1 MEWIGPTWVEVDLDA
16 IGNNLTTLRAL
27 TKAHICPVVKADAYG
42 HGLTVTG
49 LFLQQQG
56 VRLLA
61 VSDVDEGVTLRQCGV
76 TVPVLILTPLLPQQ
90 APQAV
95 LHNLTV
101 TVTSKELI
109 CTLAGLGQAC
119 RRIVKVHLKINTGMN
134 RVGIPPE
141 SALEY
146 ARLIAECPYLML
158 EGVYT
163 HFADADHNNGF
174 TRKQLQRL
182 LDVKSAFTSSGLEHL
197 LWHAAG
203 SSAFFTLPESHL
215 DLVRIGSALFG
226 QTRVGLPSGAA
237 LENTWNLYTRIVQV
251 QRVAKGAPIG
261 YNQRYTARRDSVIG
275 VIPVGYGDGFGVFP
289 DNFDLW
295 RHLRSALVKLVRKPH
310 QVSIDGCDYPIV
322 GKIAMGLSCV
332 DLTEHPRALELIGVP
347 VRVQA
352 RRTTI
357 SRRIPKVYTINGK
370 PALIYRHCCYW
381 RPVVKNSELYAIAVS
396 VKTAKE
402 IIERRNRDG
411 QDS

>member
-1 MEWIGPTWVEVDLDA
+1 
-16 IGNNLTTLRAL
+16 
-27 TKAHICPVVKADAYG
+27 
-42 HGLTVTG
+42 
-49 LFLQQQG
+49 
-56 VRLLA
+56 
-61 VSDVDEGVTLRQCGV
+61 
-76 TVPVLILTPLLPQQ
+76 
-90 APQAV
+90 
-95 LHNLTV
+95 
-101 TVTSKELI
+101 
-109 CTLAGLGQAC
+109 
-119 RRIVKVHLKINTGMN
+119 MN

-182 LDVKSAFTSSGLEHL
+182 LDVKSAYTSSGLENL

-332 DLTEHPRALELIGVP
+332 DLTEHPRALELIGSSP
-347 VRVQA
+347 CSSPQNHNQPPD
-352 RRTTI
+352 TQ
-357 SRRIPKVYTINGK
+357 G
-370 PALIYRHCCYW
+370 LHH
-381 RPVVKNSELYAIAVS
+381 
-396 VKTAKE
+396 
-402 IIERRNRDG
+402 
-411 QDS
+411 